1 MSTSALTTLLGSTL
15 PPHLSGASPTT
26 FYYGNMVWQNIVE
39 TGKKIFEQKKN
50 QPAVVH
56 SPIEFSEPITIL
68 NDEECGYTEL
78 HQVAFVEGADERM
91 VVESVPF
98 DKLNA
103 RDKNGNTPLM
113 WATSQGDEQLVELL
127 VDQGSAVNLQNFVGE
142 TALFIG
148 AARGF
153 EKICTFLIEN
163 GGDTRTVTLD
173 GATPLH
179 IASAGGHLDVV
190 KTLVS
195 HGAFVNVVDEE
206 GDTPLHYA
214 VREGKRDVIE
224 ILVKFCGA
232 DFNLKNE
239 DEESPLDLSIELEEK
254 EIVDFFSQISVSKS
268 VTSMESSENRLY
280 FGEENEVHANA
291 FKEYKEYQVHQPVF
305 LVL

>member
-1 MSTSALTTLLGSTL
+1 MSTSITTMLGSTL

-26 FYYGNMVWQNIVE
+26 FYYGNMVWQNIVQS
-39 TGKKIFEQKKN
+39 GKKIFEEKKN
-50 QPAVVH
+50 QPAVIH

-103 RDKNGNTPLM
+103 RDRNGNTPLM

-142 TALFIG
+142 TALFIA

-163 GGDTRTVTLD
+163 GGDSRIATLD
-173 GATPLH
+173 GATALH
-179 IASAGGHLDVV
+179 IASAGGHSDVV
-190 KTLVS
+190 KSLVS

-214 VREGKRDVIE
+214 VREGKKNIIE

-254 EIVDFFSQISVSKS
+254 EIVDFFSGISSSKS
-268 VTSMESSENRLY
+268 VTPMESLENHLY
-280 FGEENEVHANA
+280 FGEENEGHTNA
-291 FKEYKEYQVHQPVF
+291 FKEYQVQQPVF